1 MHKGQITSFLRINF
15 ALVMFLSGSWTFF
28 SIQHPR
34 SETPLEMSRA
44 WKFTQFT
51 KKILKLG

>member
-1 MHKGQITSFLRINF
+1 MHKEQITSFLRINF
-15 ALVMFLSGSWTFF
+15 ALVMFLSGSWIFLN
-28 SIQHPR
+28 IQHPR